1 MKMSRMGSVTKKTRA
16 DNDNKMMELLVQA
29 GQVKQVG
36 AGIYSYGTVLL
47 KVRQNLEN
55 FIRAKLEKY
64 DCVEVSLPTLQPRQL
79 WDSSNRWAKFNSTGT
94 MFTTKGKNGEYCL
107 APTGEEIMFDYVNT
121 IIKSYK
127 DMPLCLFQIGAK
139 YRDEIRVRGGILRSK
154 EFLMKDAYSF
164 HTSAEDLSREY
175 ENMKKC
181 YLEIFSELGLNP
193 IPVMACSGD
202 MGGKISEEFMV
213 ESELGEDT
221 ILFDENTGKAFNIEI
236 LEDEDLKN
244 FYQEKY
250 PEIDFA
256 KLKKMRTIELG
267 HIFQLD
273 QFYSRAMNGV
283 FTNKEGKQ
291 DYYYMGCYGIGVTRM
306 LGTLIEHCLDQNGL
320 NFPEKIAPFNVG
332 IANMP
337 ADDINKVSQ
346 DLYSALL
353 DNGVKVIWDDRNF
366 NLGYKL
372 KDLKLLGVRNNIII
386 GNNYLKTGLV
396 ELETDGGKE
405 ELTIEDLISKLKK

>member
-16 DNDNKMMELLVQA
+16 DNDNKMMEFLVQA
-29 GQVKQVG
+29 GQAKQVG
-36 AGIYSYGTVLL
+36 AGIYSYGTILL
-47 KVRQNLEN
+47 KARQNLEN
-55 FIRAKLEKY
+55 FIREKLEKY

-79 WDSSNRWAKFNSTGT
+79 WDSSNRWAKFTASGT

-127 DMPLCLFQIGAK
+127 DMPLCLFQIGTK

-164 HTSAEDLSREY
+164 HTCSEDLNREY
-175 ENMKKC
+175 ENMKRC

-221 ILFDENTGKAFNIEI
+221 ILFDENTGKAFNIEV
-236 LEDEDLKN
+236 LEDNDLKN

-250 PEIDFA
+250 PNIDFG

-273 QFYSRAMNGV
+273 QFYSKAMNGV
-283 FTNKEGKQ
+283 FTNGEGKQ
-291 DYYYMGCYGIGVTRM
+291 DYYYMGCYGIGITRT
-306 LGTLIEHCLDQNGL
+306 LGTLIEHYLDENGL
-320 NFPEKIAPFNVG
+320 NFPAKIAPFNVG
-332 IANMP
+332 IANMQS
-337 ADDINKVSQ
+337 DELNKVSNEI
-346 DLYSALL
+346 YSALI
-353 DNGVKVIWDDRNF
+353 DKGVKVLWDDRNF
-366 NLGYKL
+366 NMGYKL
-372 KDLKLLGVRNNIII
+372 KDLALLGVRNNIII
-386 GNNYLKTGLV
+386 GNNYLKTGMV
-396 ELETDGGKE
+396 EYESDGGKE
-405 ELTIEDLISKLKK
+405 ELTIDELLEKF